1 MENKDDGQAAMTLP
15 KTPQG
20 AENAPSVHTKEF
32 RQTENSACYE
42 PLDTLEEKIEGFIKN
57 RNSDY
62 AGFWMRALPREGNPE
77 ERMKHHTVFQQI
89 ETMPKGLHK
98 SAYGYYINWTEF
110 DGVKYSFSI
119 LKSLQLPERL
129 ARAVKILER
138 ISDKYEDDTADETD
152 RYIAKK
158 LRQYF
163 YTLLASPLFSLGDIG
178 TYNRVAKLMVQNLQ
192 EVAQIVK
199 EQGYQVYTLTWDS
212 IGFECKGGLDE
223 ATKLLEIVNENVP
236 FKMHMRFYRRFVH
249 FENYLVYESMDGST
263 LHKKTNFNMS
273 YPEFE
278 EHKRQIAYLLIKRKW
293 KEAYELAKAT
303 KDAGKNPLYP
313 NSKASPDRFRKEYIS
328 CLEANFPQV
337 LEAQHEN

>member
-1 MENKDDGQAAMTLP
+1 MENENDDQAAMMLP

-20 AENAPSVHTKEF
+20 AENASSMHNEKS
-32 RQTENSACYE
+32 RQTENSACCE
-42 PLDTLEEKIEGFIKN
+42 SLDHLEESIEKFIKEKG
-57 RNSDY
+57 SDY
-62 AGFWMRALPREGNPE
+62 AGFWLRTLPREGNPE
-77 ERMKHHTVFQQI
+77 ERMKNHVVFKQI
-89 ETMPKGLHK
+89 ESMPKGLHK

-119 LKSLQLPERL
+119 LKSLELPEKLRK
-129 ARAVKILER
+129 AVEILEK
-138 ISDKYEDDTADETD
+138 ISDKYENDRADETD

-163 YTLLASPLFSLGDIG
+163 YTLLSSPLFSLGDIDI
-178 TYNRVAKLMVQNLQ
+178 YNKVARMMVQNLQ
-192 EVAQIVK
+192 DVAQIVK
-199 EQGYQVYTLTWDS
+199 EQGYQVYILTWDS

-223 ATKLLEIVNENVP
+223 ATKILEIVNENVP

-249 FENYLVYESMDGST
+249 FENYLIYESMDGDIF
-263 LHKKTNFNMS
+263 HKKTNFNTS

-278 EHKRQIAYLLIKRKW
+278 EHKRQIAYLLIARKW
-293 KEAYELAKAT
+293 KEAYELTKST

-337 LEAQHEN
+337 LEVQHEN